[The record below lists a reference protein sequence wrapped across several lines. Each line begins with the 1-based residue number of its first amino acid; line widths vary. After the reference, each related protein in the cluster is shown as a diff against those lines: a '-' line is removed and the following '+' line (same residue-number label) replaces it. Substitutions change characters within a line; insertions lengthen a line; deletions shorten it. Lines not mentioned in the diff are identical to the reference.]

1 MFRDYI
7 KQLQLS
13 TEDVAVKIRSLFQEI
28 GTSNEPVRTSYYVR
42 YVHLLCYEPGMQYDP
57 RECLLHNH

>member
-13 TEDVAVKIRSLFQEI
+13 TEEVAVKIRSLFQEI
-28 GTSNEPVRTSYYVR
+28 GISNEPVRTSYYVR